1 MPRILP
7 GWSRH
12 ASRAPNSRSP
22 GRFPVAPASD
32 NAPLRRYLPEMRK
45 HPVEVHVSVGRKFS
59 SGLSVLAMT
68 AMFLVACGDSTPG
81 TQGDGGAGAGGTS
94 SGGQGGTSSGGTG
107 GTTSGGHGG
116 TSAGGAAGT
125 TSGGHGGTSAGGAA
139 GTSAGGHGGTSA

>member
-7 GWSRH
+7 GWRRH

-68 AMFLVACGDSTPG
+68 AMFLVACGDSAPG

-94 SGGQGGTSSGGTG
+94 
-107 GTTSGGHGG
+107 
-116 TSAGGAAGT
+116 
-125 TSGGHGGTSAGGAA
+125 
-139 GTSAGGHGGTSA
+139 AGGHGGTSSGGAAGSSSGGAARTASGGQGGASSGGAAGTASGGHGGASSG